1 MKRIIS
7 AILAISILS
16 GVFHFDELA
25 KISTIRRHYDQYAVS
40 GASTG
45 LAAFLF
51 SHYIIDGGTTADHGE
66 HSKLPF
72 KSENS
77 IQSHISMFYHAW
89 ETEFCFILNGTT
101 LFYPESVS
109 ELSYFEINIFQP
121 PRSV

>member
-1 MKRIIS
+1 MM
-7 AILAISILS
+7 S
-16 GVFHFDELA
+16 GGDN
-25 KISTIRRHYDQYAVS
+25 S
-40 GASTG
+40 
-45 LAAFLF
+45 LAAFLH
-51 SHYIIDGGTTADHGE
+51 SHYITNEGAAADHGE

-121 PRSV
+121 PRFV